1 MFFTREGVME
11 LKGIIFALIA
21 GTCITLQGVINSRI
35 SQDIG
40 TLPAIAVTQFA
51 GFCLALFILLWV
63 RDGRLSQL
71 KKVKPLYLFAGA
83 FGVFIIFN
91 EVTAIHLIGVTVT
104 MSMILVAQIVTAFL
118 IDVRG
123 WFENEKPS
131 FGAPQFIGVAMMI
144 IGVLIMQF

>member
-1 MFFTREGVME
+1 MWKM
-11 LKGIIFALIA
+11 KGILFALIA

-35 SQDIG
+35 SQDVG

-51 GFCLALFILLWV
+51 GFCLALIILLLV
-63 RDGRLSQL
+63 RDGKPAQL
-71 KKVKPLYLFAGA
+71 RRVKPLYLFAGA

-91 EVTAIHLIGVTVT
+91 EVTSIQLIGVTVT
-104 MSMILVAQIVTAFL
+104 MSVILVAQIVMAFL

-123 WFENEKPS
+123 WFEIEKPA